1 MDGGDSHPQKKYDPS
16 YLAGRVIRETP
27 GSSADRFRQPQQPA
41 SARRGT
47 LEAAVAPQDGG
58 APLPQYGGFEYSE
71 STPYNA
77 SQLQGGS
84 LQYQQG
90 FPNSRN
96 PPQAAQQQSTP
107 QEQQQRLQQYD
118 HNIVYNINPHDQPQS
133 SYYQPR
139 HSAAIEVL
147 ATQFGVPQYFPPDEP
162 TGGASASAQYLSP
175 QDQSPAFPQLPP
187 VTRPGVATS
196 FAESMSGFN
205 STSGPESHERQDA
218 TQQRSSG
225 LDEAYNRYQQ
235 TLRQAFYDVRAGRL
249 ASASDSMLE
258 MSEWLLGNAVELG
271 LIRDQEDLHA
281 DRIDMWNNFNTCWL
295 AICQKQKDTTQ
306 EMFDT
311 GVRSAELLSEDTLQ
325 KLGRELVRLC
335 DKMEQYGLVDYQ
347 MGVWEEEI
355 LCVLGQCLDLLEGH
369 DDPGTSSSRNRLPAA
384 DH

>member
-16 YLAGRVIRETP
+16 YIAGRVVRDAP
-27 GSSADRFRQPQQPA
+27 GSSADRFRQQQPG
-41 SARRGT
+41 STRRGT
-47 LEAAVAPQDGG
+47 LGTGVTPQDGT
-58 APLPQYGGFEYSE
+58 ALPPYGGFDYPE
-71 STPYNA
+71 STPYNT
-77 SQLQGGS
+77 SQLQSGS

-96 PPQAAQQQSTP
+96 PPQPGQQSTS

-118 HNIVYNINPHDQPQS
+118 HNIVYNINPHDQTPS

-139 HSAAIEVL
+139 QSAAIEVL
-147 ATQFGVPQYFPPDEP
+147 ANQFGVPQYFPPDES
-162 TGGASASAQYLSP
+162 TAGAGASAQYLSP
-175 QDQSPAFPQLPP
+175 QDQPPTFPQLPP
-187 VTRPGVATS
+187 VSRPGVATS
-196 FAESMSGFN
+196 FAESMPGFN
-205 STSGPESHERQDA
+205 STSGSEPQERQEA
-218 TQQRSSG
+218 TQQRSSD

-235 TLRQAFYDVRAGRL
+235 TLKQAFYDIRAGRL
-249 ASASDSMLE
+249 ANASDSMLE

-271 LIRDQEDLHA
+271 LVRDQEDLHA

-311 GVRSAELLSEDTLQ
+311 GVRPAELLSEDALQ

-355 LCVLGQCLDLLEGH
+355 LCVLGQCLDLLENH
-369 DDPGTSSSRNRLPAA
+369 EEASAPSRNRLPTA
-384 DH
+384 DQ

>member
-1 MDGGDSHPQKKYDPS
+1 MDGGDGHQKKYDTS
-16 YLAGRVIRETP
+16 YMSGRVVRETP
-27 GSSADRFRQPQQPA
+27 GASSDRFRQPQQSGPL
-41 SARRGT
+41 RRTT
-47 LEAAVAPQDGG
+47 LDSTPQDG
-58 APLPQYGGFEYSE
+58 ATPLPPYGGFEYSE
-71 STPYNA
+71 STPYNT
-77 SQLQGGS
+77 SQLQSGS
-84 LQYQQG
+84 IQYQQG
-90 FPNSRN
+90 FHNSRN
-96 PPQAAQQQSTP
+96 PPQPAQQSTP

-118 HNIVYNINPHDQPQS
+118 HNIVYNINPHDQTPS

-139 HSAAIEVL
+139 QSAAIEVL
-147 ATQFGVPQYFPPDEP
+147 ATQFGVPQYFPPDESS
-162 TGGASASAQYLSP
+162 GGAGPSAQYLSP
-175 QDQSPAFPQLPP
+175 QDQSPGFPQLPP
-187 VTRPGVATS
+187 VSRAGVAAS
-196 FAESMSGFN
+196 FAENMPGFN
-205 STSGPESHERQDA
+205 STSGPDPQERQEA

-235 TLRQAFYDVRAGRL
+235 TLKQVFYDIKAGRL
-249 ASASDSMLE
+249 ANASESMLE

-271 LIRDQEDLHA
+271 LVRDQEDLHA

-295 AICQKQKDTTQ
+295 AICQKQKDTTL

-311 GVRSAELLSEDTLQ
+311 GVRPAELLSEAALQ

-369 DDPGTSSSRNRLPAA
+369 EETSASNNRNRLPTA